1 MRAFQGLLFSVLLV
15 ASQSA
20 FSHTSITQKI
30 SHDIVGGVEADRGE
44 FPWIVSLQDKS
55 GWAYCGGSLIDKRWV
70 LTAAHCL
77 KNGPPDLVIVGL
89 YSMTNET
96 GAEVHAPG
104 RIIVHPGKK
113 YFSNDYDFALIELK
127 EPSALP
133 TVEIN
138 EQEIQVPTDASAP
151 KVMATAAGWGT
162 LRSGG
167 TETPD
172 ILHKVDLPLVP
183 RESCD
188 KVYSPFGYEV
198 TERMLC
204 AGVDAGGKDSCQGDS
219 GGPLV
224 IKSKDKVL
232 LAGIVSWGMGCGNP
246 GYAGV
251 YAKVNSV
258 TEWIKQTMAS
268 EEPEPKP

>member
-1 MRAFQGLLFSVLLV
+1 MRAFRSLLFSVLLIV
-15 ASQSA
+15 SQSA
-20 FSHTSITQKI
+20 FSHSSVAQKI
-30 SHDIVGGVEADRGE
+30 SHNIVGGVEAARGE

-55 GWAYCGGSLIDKRWV
+55 GWAYCGGSLIDKKWV

-89 YSMTNET
+89 YSMTDET

-127 EPSALP
+127 EASALP
-133 TVEIN
+133 TVALNKEEIT
-138 EQEIQVPTDASAP
+138 VPSDSSAL
-151 KVMATAAGWGT
+151 KVMTTVAGWGT
-162 LRSGG
+162 LKSNG
-167 TETPD
+167 TTPD
-172 ILHKVDLPLVP
+172 ILNKVDVPLVP
-183 RESCD
+183 QESCN

-198 TERMLC
+198 TDRMLC
-204 AGVDAGGKDSCQGDS
+204 AGVEAGGKDSCQGDS
-219 GGPLV
+219 GGPMV
-224 IKSKDKVL
+224 IKSENKVL
-232 LAGIVSWGMGCGNP
+232 LAGIVSWGMGCGDV

-258 TEWIKQTMAS
+258 TEWIKQTIGA
-268 EEPEPKP
+268 EEPKP